1 MKKILSLL
9 PCICA
14 GWLLVFSHAQA
25 DAALE
30 KIKDAIAKPEI
41 LCGQFNQKKVL
52 AGLKSAL
59 NSNGRFCVHT
69 SKGIVWQTLKPFP
82 NTVRLTKNE
91 ITQWHG
97 DKVTKRMDAKSE
109 PTIQMINNVL
119 FSLISG
125 DFSQLEKIFH
135 ADSRI
140 KAGKWQV
147 ALKAHDPGLRKA
159 IGHISLDGDAYV
171 RNISIHE
178 ANGDKMHI
186 VFSGI
191 QVGEAAKRSGETSF
205 YE

>member
-1 MKKILSLL
+1 ML
-9 PCICA
+9 CA
-14 GWLLVFSHAQA
+14 GWMLVFSHVQA
-25 DAALE
+25 DTALE
-30 KIKDAIAKPEI
+30 KIQNTIAKPEI

-52 AGLKSAL
+52 VGLKSAL

-91 ITQWHG
+91 IVQWQG
-97 DKVTKRMDAKSE
+97 DKVTMRMDAKHE

-119 FSLISG
+119 FSLVAG
-125 DFSQLEKIFH
+125 DFSQLEKIFQ

-140 KAGKWQV
+140 KAGKWHV
-147 ALKAHDPGLRKA
+147 SLKAHDPGLRKA
-159 IGHISLDGDAYV
+159 IEYISLDGDAYV

-178 ANGDKMHI
+178 ANGDKTHI

-191 QVGEAAKRSGETSF
+191 QVDDATKNLSETSF